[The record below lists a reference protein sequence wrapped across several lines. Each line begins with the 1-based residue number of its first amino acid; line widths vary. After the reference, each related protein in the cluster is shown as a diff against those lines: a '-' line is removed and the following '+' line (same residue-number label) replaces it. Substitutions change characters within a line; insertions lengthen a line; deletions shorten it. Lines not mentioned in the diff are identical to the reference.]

1 MKATLTF
8 TLPDE
13 DSQYS
18 DAVNGYKMRTI
29 LWDVDQWLRANEF
42 KFNME
47 ETSFFVGKVKVIA
60 KDPSIVTRLFIF
72 NHDLA

>member
-29 LWDVDQWLRANEF
+29 LWDVDQWLRAKMKYEELSDGQYDAF
-42 KFNME
+42 KETRDHLRRLLIE
-47 ETSFFVGKVKVIA
+47 ENIDIEK
-60 KDPSIVTRLFIF
+60 
-72 NHDLA
+72 